1 MQVEAEDTRRRLVRL
16 ANPLQEAISQIGA
29 FDSRQRIDWK
39 AAADFNR
46 FYYALV
52 ERVAGQDAAPAWKA
66 GSPLRR

>member
-1 MQVEAEDTRRRLVRL
+1 MDDE
-16 ANPLQEAISQIGA
+16 
-29 FDSRQRIDWK
+29 RQRINWQ

-52 ERVAGQDAAPAWKA
+52 ARVAGQDAAPAWKA